1 MYITR
6 SEIER
11 LFGTTTYFSEAYK
24 DAESSLHNNIGDVY
38 DLDTELRRTGS
49 TRDVV
54 IFTLFSHLI
63 SLNMALKGNKK
74 IDSSK
79 CFDIVVRIITEL
91 KIVQIVSGS
100 NVTLDTSSFDKQLSG
115 DDDTV
120 QKALNTLD
128 ELEAGGGTGGGGF
141 IANIYLR
148 TDDSDVASYQ
158 RISYENE
165 TSETELSVTL
175 NSADGLVLARTYLYD
190 DPLET
195 TLLDAG
201 VYIANYRAKV
211 SNSNGNTCLIFKA
224 FVRKIDD
231 SEITLFTLTN
241 CEINNTTY
249 ETIRSENNQ
258 SSFEVE
264 ATDRFGVR
272 IYVETTQTSNVTVNT
287 IVGGEQASYFST
299 PIALRHNLLRNRNA
313 EDAHPQSAI
322 TGLVA
327 ALDGKEDSLGFTP
340 EDESNKK
347 TDMSDNSD
355 DYYASQKAVKTAVD
369 AKQNNY
375 TTESI
380 TISVAD
386 WSGGLTT
393 TKTVTGVTATSF
405 NSICADKDNSDLLG
419 DFGVIGD
426 SQDTD
431 EITFKADET
440 PTEDISLTVVIFS

>member
-115 DDDTV
+115 DDNTV
-120 QKALNTLD
+120 QKALNTL
-128 ELEAGGGTGGGGF
+128 
-141 IANIYLR
+141 NSIY
-148 TDDSDVASYQ
+148 
-158 RISYENE
+158 
-165 TSETELSVTL
+165 
-175 NSADGLVLARTYLYD
+175 
-190 DPLET
+190 
-195 TLLDAG
+195 
-201 VYIANYRAKV
+201 
-211 SNSNGNTCLIFKA
+211 
-224 FVRKIDD
+224 
-231 SEITLFTLTN
+231 
-241 CEINNTTY
+241 
-249 ETIRSENNQ
+249 
-258 SSFEVE
+258 
-264 ATDRFGVR
+264 
-272 IYVETTQTSNVTVNT
+272 TTQ
-287 IVGGEQASYFST
+287 
-299 PIALRHNLLRNRNA
+299 
-313 EDAHPQSAI
+313 
-322 TGLVA
+322 
-327 ALDGKEDSLGFTP
+327 
-340 EDESNKK
+340 
-347 TDMSDNSD
+347 
-355 DYYASQKAVKTAVD
+355 
-369 AKQNNY
+369 
-375 TTESI
+375 SI